1 ANYTFAAGD
10 NGAHTF
16 TNAVTLK
23 TSGSK
28 SVVATDTVTGTI
40 TGTTNVTINPAGAST
55 LVVTTT
61 AGSPQTAGVA
71 FSSTV
76 TAKDAFGN
84 VATGYLGTIHFTS
97 TDGQAVVPADYTFV
111 AGDTGAHTFTNAV
124 TLKTA
129 GSQTIT
135 ATDTVSGTITGTS
148 PSVTVAPAATD
159 HFIVTA
165 GSPQTAGAAFSATV
179 TAKDLYD
186 NTTPAYTGVAH
197 FTSSDGQAVP
207 PANYTFVAGD
217 N

>member
-1 ANYTFAAGD
+1 
-10 NGAHTF
+10 

-55 LVVTTT
+55 LVVSST

-84 VATGYLGTIHFTS
+84 LATGYLGTIHFTS

-111 AGDTGAHTFTNAV
+111 AGDTGAHTFANGV
-124 TLKTA
+124 TLKTV
-129 GSQTIT
+129 GSRTIT
-135 ATDTVSGTITGTS
+135 ATDTVTGTIAGTS
-148 PSVTVAPAATD
+148 AAVTVSAAAASTYV
-159 HFIVTA
+159 VTTSA
-165 GSPQTAGAAFSATV
+165 GSPQTAGSAFSTTV
-179 TAKDLYD
+179 TAKDAFGNVATGYVGPVHFTATDGQVVKPAD
-186 NTTPAYTGVAH
+186 NTLV
-197 FTSSDGQAVP
+197 
-207 PANYTFVAGD
+207 
-217 N
+217 